1 MAFKLGS
8 LWDKNRGRRGLRAT
22 GRRLQIDEIC
32 KDDTRR
38 DGKNSPT
45 RCNQLSAWCF
55 CKQRRPDD
63 YSPVGDVWSDETKH
77 LFRGLGDSDKDTVVD
92 LQQSEELQDLSGLGG
107 DLGDTARGLA
117 GNRNGERQTHPLIR
131 TTK

>member
-1 MAFKLGS
+1 MTNLQFVV
-8 LWDKNRGRRGLRAT
+8 GRIAKT
-22 GRRLQIDEIC
+22 TMTQNEWIP
-32 KDDTRR
+32 
-38 DGKNSPT
+38 SQ

-77 LFRGLGDSDKDTVVD
+77 LFRGLGDSNKDTVVD
-92 LQQSEELQDLSGLGG
+92 LQQSEKLQDLSGLGG
-107 DLGDTARGLA
+107 DLGDTVGGEVRQERGKG
-117 GNRNGERQTHPLIR
+117 GNDTHPLIR